1 MLEVENLQFS
11 YGARQVLGGISFR
24 AGQEEL
30 IFVLGANGAGKTTL
44 FRCMLG
50 LLHGYRGR
58 ILLDVQ
64 NVAALPAKEL
74 ARRIAFIPQFHNPVF
89 AYTALDMVLMRCV

>member
-11 YGARQVLGGISFR
+11 YGTRQVLGGISFQ

-44 FRCMLG
+44 
-50 LLHGYRGR
+50 
-58 ILLDVQ
+58 
-64 NVAALPAKEL
+64 
-74 ARRIAFIPQFHNPVF
+74 
-89 AYTALDMVLMRCV
+89 